1 MRVVTT
7 LSASLAAV
15 AVGVAAV
22 GCGAN
27 DSADRAAT
35 YVGFSRE
42 ATLMLVGPTSKHDVT
57 VWDLSLRF
65 TPAGA
70 AVRRKAVRVGNPASS
85 AVELFPRLSV
95 FCLSDQGLWD
105 TGIRAADLDKV
116 PLIVHF
122 AVPAKAS
129 SDRPKAGHWICGLR
143 DARTAQDRP
152 GESRAAYLAK
162 SLLAVKLTR
171 R

>member
-70 AVRRKAVRVGNPASS
+70 AVRRKAVRVGNPAS
-85 AVELFPRLSV
+85 
-95 FCLSDQGLWD
+95 
-105 TGIRAADLDKV
+105 
-116 PLIVHF
+116 
-122 AVPAKAS
+122 
-129 SDRPKAGHWICGLR
+129 
-143 DARTAQDRP
+143 
-152 GESRAAYLAK
+152 
-162 SLLAVKLTR
+162 
-171 R
+171 